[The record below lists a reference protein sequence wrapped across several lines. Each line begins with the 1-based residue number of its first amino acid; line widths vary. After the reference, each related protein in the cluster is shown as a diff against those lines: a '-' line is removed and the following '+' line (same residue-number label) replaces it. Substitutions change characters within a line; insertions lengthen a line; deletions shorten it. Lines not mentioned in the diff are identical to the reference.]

1 MCILYT
7 SRIAYRG
14 ADRLDTTVKS
24 GAGLGKLLA
33 PTWELVGGVKR
44 HETCDRDA
52 RWLKYTSLTYE
63 QYTDSYYALLRQRYQ
78 VDAALFVKLVQ
89 RERLVICCYCAAG
102 GAFCHRHLAV
112 DILSK
117 IAVHHGLPLICGGE
131 LPIG

>member
-1 MCILYT
+1 MCVIYT

-44 HETCDRDA
+44 HETQGRDP
-52 RWLKYTSLTYE
+52 RWLKYTPLTHE
-63 QYTDSYYALLRQRYQ
+63 QYTDDYYALLRERYKA
-78 VDAALFVKLVQ
+78 DAAPFIELVQ
-89 RERLVICCYCAAG
+89 RERLVICCYCAA

-117 IAVHHGLPLICGGE
+117 IAAHMGCR
-131 LPIG
+131 